1 MTNFFFR
8 TNTMGAMEQE
18 DDINFDENTWDVV
31 FKVRALKG
39 RLLATPILKRLKPV
53 TQPEKDRR
61 EKDGPLKHHRHHY
74 FDLLR
79 RTKETGTSLNTYTNC
94 LTATGEIGKYIEDLF
109 TNGFSTY
116 GKGPLGRSTASA
128 RREQWWRQESYAI
141 SSWRSCHGGTG

>member
-1 MTNFFFR
+1 M
-8 TNTMGAMEQE
+8 
-18 DDINFDENTWDVV
+18 
-31 FKVRALKG
+31 KG
-39 RLLATPILKRLKPV
+39 RLPATPILKRLKPV

-94 LTATGEIGKYIEDLF
+94 LTAAGEIGKYIEDLF
-109 TNGFSTY
+109 TNGFSAY
-116 GKGPLGRSTASA
+116 GKGPLGRPTASA
-128 RREQWWRQESYAI
+128 RRERWWRQESYAI